1 MVKYLK
7 AVKAQKK
14 LRQAEKLIAELVA
27 AGRLDGAAG
36 FYGVNDKQLAVSVD
50 GLAKCGAHL
59 ADIHSGL
66 NGLAS
71 TSTDPEVSALSG
83 PNKDEG

>member
-7 AVKAQKK
+7 AAKAQKK
-14 LRQAEKLIAELVA
+14 LRKAEKLIAELVA
-27 AGRLDGAAG
+27 AGRMDGAAA

-71 TSTDPEVSALSG
+71 TSTDGQIVALG
-83 PNKDEG
+83 GNKDDP